1 MLSAAETRKFKSLGG
16 ILKTILFFLYLV
28 EIFPWAPFQQGVW
41 AGAPGRRQSRR
52 GKGDAPCLA
61 VRSHAVSG
69 SSRKCWPAGVK
80 GERKINRANS
90 DFYEVSGADSSGQ
103 LLPCDFFI
111 EEVNSWVQ
119 ALRDLSSAAC
129 YIQKYFWGKGGY
141 RDFRPRYFFSFY
153 RNISVYSDVVSGL
166 WQLLSKPAAL
176 ASPEGI
182 ITHVNSQAHSL
193 MVERHWLCQ
202 VFSHLFS
209 RGALKIAS
217 KEDRA
222 SMSIFILQ
230 ME

>member
-1 MLSAAETRKFKSLGG
+1 M
-16 ILKTILFFLYLV
+16 IYLV
-28 EIFPWAPFQQGVW
+28 QLATFRNTFGEKEGTEILGLGTFSPSTEIF
-41 AGAPGRRQSRR
+41 
-52 GKGDAPCLA
+52 
-61 VRSHAVSG
+61 
-69 SSRKCWPAGVK
+69 
-80 GERKINRANS
+80 
-90 DFYEVSGADSSGQ
+90 
-103 LLPCDFFI
+103 
-111 EEVNSWVQ
+111 
-119 ALRDLSSAAC
+119 
-129 YIQKYFWGKGGY
+129 
-141 RDFRPRYFFSFY
+141 
-153 RNISVYSDVVSGL
+153 SVYSDVVSGL